1 MAKLVDQM
9 DHNNDGEI
17 DFDEFVCCVT
27 KKLWEGESAEEE
39 LVQVFKRFDQDG
51 DNEIGP
57 EDLTKMMN
65 ELGYQFTEDDARD
78 MIWELDVD
86 QDGKIN
92 FLEFIQT
99 MMYDTMDLELMKV
112 EKGLGKSDE
121 TR

>member
-1 MAKLVDQM
+1 MAKLVEQM

-39 LVQVFKRFDQDG
+39 LVQVFKRFDKDD

-65 ELGYQFTEDDARD
+65 ELGFQFTEDDARD

-121 TR
+121 AQ